1 MVGFNNGNIHE
12 GEFVLIPIRNPLP
25 ISSTASST
33 PLIATPVRHQLPR
46 LYRPDHKDKCS
57 ACDDSKFDIST
68 NGSTGGDQTETYYE
82 GSLPLVHKWTHTHS
96 ILCVTP
102 APKKELIF
110 CGTQDSNI
118 LVFDLR
124 SYSLK
129 HVINCGRGHFAT
141 SVLCLT
147 ISPDERFLF
156 SAGSDSLVKVWDL
169 SPFEEPDKANYSI
182 SCTHIVYSSIDI
194 GDIFSICWSPKLS
207 ALFIGSQN
215 ASITWCRLPLDQ
227 EGEFEGAKCFSRL
240 PHFRYDKFFDSKGPG
255 GFINKTQTA
264 HHQMLQNS
272 ENPEKGPCLVE
283 IQPNNI
289 IRFAHNGYV
298 YCMDF
303 LTDVNAT
310 AFCDLY
316 PSQYDSFLASC
327 GGDGVLKVWGVDLT
341 FKGAIRLSLLTRL
354 ENDEAI
360 LSMHV
365 IDSTVCVGL
374 VDSTINAWDLTTS
387 QLTRSLKFIS
397 PSARTD
403 EVLSFCIHN
412 GFMYKATNMGG
423 LCKFPLKS
431 DIHGDVSD
439 EDEGFHSR
447 HVRSAVNLE
456 SISQEN
462 PLYDDEG
469 SVFAVQSFN
478 YKGTTYLL
486 SGGGGSLCLWNI
498 SEVGD
503 VPSTRLE
510 DSSALLKGSNDVD
523 ISNEHL
529 LESLRKIIAYKT
541 ISKYPSTYLEDS
553 RRCAQFL
560 NKLLRLLGAS
570 EAKLLPVPNANPV
583 VLGKFK
589 RNDKDKTGTE
599 RKTLLWYGHYDVVE
613 ATADKE
619 CWSTD
624 PFELVAKDG
633 NLYARGVSD
642 NKGPTLAAF
651 YAVLELHKQKKLPI
665 DVVFL
670 IEGEEECGSIGFQD
684 VINKNKEEIGDVDWI
699 LLSNSYWLGD
709 DVPCLNYGLRGVLNA
724 SLCVTS
730 DKPDRHSGV
739 DGGVSREPTMDLIQT
754 LGQLVCSSLNKIK
767 IPGFYD
773 DVLPIDE
780 TELKLY
786 KKIKEVSLSHDISNA
801 DLDTLLAKW
810 RNPSLTVHRIDV
822 SGPKNNTVISKQA
835 QASVSIRVVP
845 NQDLYKIKKSFTEY
859 VQQTFDS
866 LGSENKLSINIF
878 HEAEPWLGNPESIV
892 FKILYDNI
900 KKVWGPSYPDPL
912 FIREGGSIPSIR
924 FLEKVFDAPA
934 AQIPCGQSSDNAHLK
949 DEKLRIMNLFK
960 LRSILTASF
969 KDLGN

>member
-1 MVGFNNGNIHE
+1 MGCFNNGNIHE
-12 GEFVLIPIRNPLP
+12 GEFVPIPMRTPLP
-25 ISSTASST
+25 INSTTNST
-33 PLIATPVRHQLPR
+33 PSVATPIRHQSPRQSRSEHKETCSNPQDCSFALPNN
-46 LYRPDHKDKCS
+46 LS
-57 ACDDSKFDIST
+57 NDDLPA
-68 NGSTGGDQTETYYE
+68 ET
-82 GSLPLVHKWTHTHS
+82 LPLVHKWTHTHS

-102 APKKELIF
+102 APGKELIF

-118 LVFDLR
+118 LVFDLK

-129 HVINCGRGHFAT
+129 HIINCGRNHFAT

-169 SPFEEPDKANYSI
+169 SPFDDPDLSNYNI
-182 SCTHIVYSSIDI
+182 SCTHIVYSSMDI
-194 GDIFSICWSPKLS
+194 GDIFSIYWSEKLS

-215 ASITWCRLPLDQ
+215 ASISWCRLPLEPDANANI
-227 EGEFEGAKCFSRL
+227 AKSIDRL

-255 GFINKTQTA
+255 GSINKIQSA
-264 HHQMLQNS
+264 HQMLKNS
-272 ENPEKGPCLVE
+272 SSSEGGPCLVE
-283 IQPNNI
+283 IQNSDV

-298 YCMDF
+298 YCLEF
-303 LTDVNAT
+303 LTDSNAA

-316 PSQYDSFLASC
+316 TSSQYDGFLASC
-327 GGDGVLKVWGVDLT
+327 GGDGVIKVWGITASRDGSI
-341 FKGAIRLSLLTRL
+341 KLSLLSKL

-365 IDSTVCVGL
+365 VDSTICVGL
-374 VDSTINAWDLTTS
+374 GDSTINAWDLTTF
-387 QLTRSLKFIS
+387 QLTRSFKFIS
-397 PSARTD
+397 NQARTD
-403 EVLSFCIHN
+403 EVLSLCIHN
-412 GFMYKATNMGG
+412 GCIYKATNMGG

-431 DIHGDVSD
+431 DIHGDAPDGDD
-439 EDEGFHSR
+439 ESKSHP
-447 HVRSAVNLE
+447 VRSAVSFNTIQQEELHDANE
-456 SISQEN
+456 S
-462 PLYDDEG
+462 
-469 SVFAVQSFN
+469 SVFAVQAFDFRGS
-478 YKGTTYLL
+478 TYLL

-498 SEVGD
+498 TDVGD
-503 VPSTRLE
+503 PGTANSNE
-510 DSSALLKGSNDVD
+510 GNGLLKFSNGVD
-523 ISNEHL
+523 TSNEHL
-529 LESLRKIIAYKT
+529 LESLRKIITYKT

-570 EAKLLPVPNANPV
+570 EAKLLPVPNCNPV
-583 VLGKFK
+583 VMGRFT
-589 RNDKDKTGTE
+589 RNEKASLDKE

-613 ATADKE
+613 AAADKE

-651 YAVLELHKQKKLPI
+651 YAVSDLHKKGELPI
-665 DVVFL
+665 DVVFI
-670 IEGEEECGSIGFQD
+670 IEGEEECGSIGFQQAMHE
-684 VINKNKEEIGDVDWI
+684 NKDAIGVVDWI
-699 LLSNSYWLGD
+699 LLSNSYWLED
-709 DVPCLNYGLRGVLNA
+709 EVPCLNYGLRGVLNA

-739 DGGVSREPTMDLIQT
+739 DGGVSKEPTMDLIQI
-754 LGQLVCSSLNKIK
+754 LGQLMCSTSNKIN

-786 KKIKEVSLSHDISNA
+786 QKIKDVSRSHDISNA

-810 RNPSLTVHRIDV
+810 RNPSLTIHRLDV
-822 SGPKNNTVISKQA
+822 SGPKNNTVISKSA

-845 NQDLYKIKKSFTEY
+845 NQDLRTIKQAFTSYMQKCFDALGTENDLKI
-859 VQQTFDS
+859 D
-866 LGSENKLSINIF
+866 IF
-878 HEAEPWLGNPESIV
+878 HEAEPWLGNPNNLV
-892 FKILYDNI
+892 FKILYQNI
-900 KKVWGPSYPDPL
+900 KKNWGPSYPDPL

-924 FLEKVFDAPA
+924 FLEKTFNAPA
-934 AQIPCGQSSDNAHLK
+934 AQIPCGQASDNAHLK
-949 DEKLRIMNLFK
+949 DEKLRIINLFK
-960 LRSILTASF
+960 LRSILTDSF
-969 KDLGN
+969 RDLGH